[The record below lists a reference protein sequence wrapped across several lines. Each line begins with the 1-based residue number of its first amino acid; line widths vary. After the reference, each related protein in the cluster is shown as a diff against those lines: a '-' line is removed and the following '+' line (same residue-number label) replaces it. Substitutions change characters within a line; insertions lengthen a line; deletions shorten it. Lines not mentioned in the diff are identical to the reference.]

1 MKKKNIIIRNLIMN
15 INLIRPVLHL
25 ILPLHRI
32 LHLQGRPL
40 QGIPLIIYQLLIFP
54 YLHLSEM
61 EYDLLVTPMVTRNQ
75 IGNIDRHHP

>member
-25 ILPLHRI
+25 TLPLHRI
-32 LHLQGRPL
+32 LHLQERPP

-61 EYDLLVTPMVTRNQ
+61 EYDSLVTPMGTRSQ
-75 IGNIDRHHP
+75 IKNIDRHHP